1 MSDIQKVMTA
11 LILVMRVLVL
21 LELIQQLNFKALFWN
36 FFLCNLLDLM
46 KLIIP
51 CLCPCFNAKI
61 VLRTEP
67 ERQERERKG
76 DLDRFERVDG
86 DRNLT
91 SVNLAVKKVISLLRA
106 SMLP

>member
-1 MSDIQKVMTA
+1 
-11 LILVMRVLVL
+11 
-21 LELIQQLNFKALFWN
+21 
-36 FFLCNLLDLM
+36 M

-51 CLCPCFNAKI
+51 CLCPCFNVKI

-91 SVNLAVKKVISLLRA
+91 SVNLAVKKVISLLHA

>member
-1 MSDIQKVMTA
+1 
-11 LILVMRVLVL
+11 
-21 LELIQQLNFKALFWN
+21 
-36 FFLCNLLDLM
+36 M

-51 CLCPCFNAKI
+51 CLFPCFNVKI

-91 SVNLAVKKVISLLRA
+91 SVNLAVKKVISLLVLQCFPEALAPNLTQILDRMICLGL
-106 SMLP
+106 SLLKKISERPSKIRRL

>member
-1 MSDIQKVMTA
+1 M
-11 LILVMRVLVL
+11 
-21 LELIQQLNFKALFWN
+21 
-36 FFLCNLLDLM
+36 
-46 KLIIP
+46 
-51 CLCPCFNAKI
+51 
-61 VLRTEP
+61 LRTEP